1 MSTGMLASTAL
12 AMVVANPLPSDS
24 CFPNLLRIRMSRS
37 SWSEAS
43 TNPTACSSAALS
55 SRQPRDPGPC
65 CCDMQTVCLLVSSS
79 NTMSQRRPPDCG
91 TFDWT
96 TPPTRYPTRFNRR
109 AISASSVS
117 VSASPECWIAA
128 KLAPLHELA
137 CEDSTTVFHVPNP
150 RFAAMM
156 GTKCPHDIDLK
167 QPQSQASRS
176 SQLLKD
182 TASRGTAR
190 RP

>member
-1 MSTGMLASTAL
+1 
-12 AMVVANPLPSDS
+12 
-24 CFPNLLRIRMSRS
+24 
-37 SWSEAS
+37 
-43 TNPTACSSAALS
+43 
-55 SRQPRDPGPC
+55 
-65 CCDMQTVCLLVSSS
+65 
-79 NTMSQRRPPDCG
+79 
-91 TFDWT
+91 
-96 TPPTRYPTRFNRR
+96 
-109 AISASSVS
+109 VS

-137 CEDSTTVFHVPNP
+137 CEDSTTVFHVPDAT
-150 RFAAMM
+150 FAAMM
-156 GTKCPHDIDLK
+156 GTNCQHDIDLK